1 MPNAGVLGRL
11 ICAAVGTLA
20 LAPQP
25 IAAQGYTL
33 SAVHQSLEDFA
44 KEEGVLDRVGAVMD
58 RELRPG
64 AKAEFVFTIDPAKS
78 YRVLGVCDLNC
89 DDLEIAVS
97 DSATGEILHEDEER
111 DSFPVIDIDPG
122 AARRIDISV
131 TMADCSDSECI
142 FAAGLYRVD

>member
-1 MPNAGVLGRL
+1 MPNVGVLVGL
-11 ICAAVGTLA
+11 ICAAIGAVA

-25 IAAQGYTL
+25 VVAHGYTL
-33 SAVHQSLEDFA
+33 TSVHQSLADVA

-78 YRVLGVCDLNC
+78 YRVLGVCDLDC
-89 DDLEIAVS
+89 DDLEITISNA
-97 DSATGEILHEDEER
+97 ATGEILHEDEER
-111 DSFPVIDIDPG
+111 DAFPVADIDLSG
-122 AARRIDISV
+122 AKRIEISV